1 MPKENYRNPAEYYA
15 SHSLITDP
23 KEYRHLLADIPSSV
37 SEMVEILQ
45 GLFLHIFGQN
55 ATESHLLRSK
65 GNTCRQEVC
74 GIFSRLLTI
83 SIQPSY

>member
-45 GLFLHIFGQN
+45 GLFS
-55 ATESHLLRSK
+55 SHLLGRTLRSHTYSAAK
-65 GNTCRQEVC
+65 GTRAGKKCAEY
-74 GIFSRLLTI
+74 SRG
-83 SIQPSY
+83 Y